1 MTATEY
7 NALVSRAAQNQPLRG
22 TRRDGNGPGPHHW
35 RVSAVRISGKKQNE
49 WGINPL
55 DGTQYFSA
63 SIFTQNKT
71 PVAKPGWRIY
81 IGAGTVNDHVA
92 AITYRREND
101 PRGWRMPDGYPA
113 TGESQTVDRLLTERL
128 DPPHLLLT
136 GPSTDGKSGGDFERI
151 PDSSRARHPSAFRT
165 REMWDLEL
173 WTAVVYV
180 TAEPVSSSI
189 AWDHLGFPL
198 PTRNGRFRIAARS
211 HMPNTPPGTQLG
223 GAHQLA
229 TLYMVR
235 TPGAPE
241 RDTLY
246 VQQRTYWSL
255 WTANADINPFGN
267 FDPLLGSAPSFG
279 GLGGGIVDSIAQ
291 GTFATIDA
299 ITGGALQSIADLY
312 AQASTVQF
320 WTA

>member
-1 MTATEY
+1 MTATQY

-22 TRRDGNGPGPHHW
+22 TRRDGTGPGPHHW
-35 RVSAVRISGKKQNE
+35 RVAAQSLQDQSQ
-49 WGINPL
+49 
-55 DGTQYFSA
+55 
-63 SIFTQNKT
+63 
-71 PVAKPGWRIY
+71 WRVF
-81 IGAGTVNDHVA
+81 IGAGTVNDRVA

-101 PRGWRMPDGYPA
+101 PRGWRMPDDYPA

-136 GPSTDGKSGGDFERI
+136 SPSVDGKDGGDFESI
-151 PDSSRARHPSAFRT
+151 GDSIRARHPSAFRT

-189 AWDHLGFPL
+189 AWDRLGFPL
-198 PTRNGRFRIAARS
+198 PTRNGRFRCAARS
-211 HMPNTPPGTQLG
+211 RMPAQPLGTQLG

-229 TLYMVR
+229 TLYLTR
-235 TPGAPE
+235 TQGEPE

-246 VQQRTYWSL
+246 VQQRSFWSL

-267 FDPLLGSAPSFG
+267 FDPFLGQAPSFG
-279 GLGGGIVDSIAQ
+279 GIGGGIADSIAQ

-299 ITGGALQSIADLY
+299 ITGIALASIAELY
-312 AQASTVQF
+312 SEASTVQF